1 MIYEHLKN
9 MKDFIMSTLFH
20 SPTKNTPL
28 LHVVHNLHKS
38 YPPWCRRLLKIIR
51 MMIMMMTTT
60 TTMMLL
66 LLMSMREVM
75 LFTVQNR

>member
-9 MKDFIMSTLFH
+9 MKDFIMFTLIH

-28 LHVVHNLHKS
+28 LHVVHNLQES

-51 MMIMMMTTT
+51 MMIMMTMTTT
-60 TTMMLL
+60 MLLL